1 MSKLSRFAA
10 SRVWV
15 VTGAASG
22 IGREMTRELLRC
34 QAIVWAL
41 DFDQSGLAE
50 LSQEA
55 ARLGQ
60 DLFVRT
66 VDVCDRVAMGTVM
79 DEIIAVSKKIHV
91 WINNAGIQKIGPF
104 SEQSPE
110 LFDKIMAVN
119 FSAVVHGTRDVLG
132 RMNEQGEGV
141 ILNMASVAAHV
152 PAPFM
157 AAYVASKHAVLGF
170 SRSLRAELQL
180 LKSPIRCAVASPGFV
195 NTQIIDRGHDAGFP
209 EWLSWMLANP
219 RDCAVEI
226 LGALASGRDEIA
238 PTFNGR
244 AMTAAFRFMPDLTVQ
259 SSRVLL
265 TRGLKDFLLNRYHT
279 PQG

>member
-1 MSKLSRFAA
+1 MTKLSRFAA

-22 IGREMTRELLRC
+22 IGREMTRELLRT

-41 DFDQSGLAE
+41 DYDQQGLAE

-55 ARLGQ
+55 ARSGQ
-60 DLFVRT
+60 DLYVRT
-66 VDVCDRVAMGTVM
+66 VDVCNRADMGKAI
-79 DEIIAVSKKIHV
+79 DEVIAVSKKIHV

-104 SEQSPE
+104 SEQSSE
-110 LFDKIMAVN
+110 LFDKILAVN
-119 FSAVVHGTRDVLG
+119 FSAVVHSTKDVLA

-195 NTQIIDRGHDAGFP
+195 NTRIIDRGQDAGFP
-209 EWLSWMLANP
+209 EWLAWMLANP
-219 RDCAVEI
+219 KNCAVEI
-226 LGALASGRDEIA
+226 LKELASGRDEIV
-238 PTFNGR
+238 PTLNGR
-244 AMTAAFRFMPDLTVQ
+244 AMTAAFRLMPDITVK

-265 TRGLKDFLLNRYHT
+265 TRGLKDFLLNRYHI

>member
-1 MSKLSRFAA
+1 
-10 SRVWV
+10 
-15 VTGAASG
+15 
-22 IGREMTRELLRC
+22 
-34 QAIVWAL
+34 
-41 DFDQSGLAE
+41 
-50 LSQEA
+50 
-55 ARLGQ
+55 
-60 DLFVRT
+60 
-66 VDVCDRVAMGTVM
+66 M

-91 WINNAGIQKIGPF
+91 WINNAGIQKIGSF

-110 LFDKIMAVN
+110 LFDKIMGVN

-195 NTQIIDRGHDAGFP
+195 NTQIIDRGHDTGFP
-209 EWLSWMLANP
+209 EWLAWMLANP

-226 LGALASGRDEIA
+226 LNALASGRDEIA
-238 PTFNGR
+238 PTLNGR
-244 AMTAAFRFMPDLTVQ
+244 AMTAAFRLMPDITVK
-259 SSRVLL
+259 SSRILL
-265 TRGLKDFLLNRYHT
+265 TRGLKDFLLYRYQI